1 MNENERKLA
10 LKLAREAIGEFLE
23 HDLELEPPAE
33 GFLQEPTG
41 VFVSLK
47 MHGDL
52 RGCIGYMEALM
63 PLGKAIVRC
72 GIQSATQDPRFPPL
86 TLTELELCKIEIS
99 VLSELRKIEN
109 PEDVQV
115 GIHGIVIAAGNRR
128 GLLLPQVPKE
138 YGWDRETF
146 LKYGSRKAGLHEDAW
161 RDPETSIYIFSA
173 EVFREKD
180 YPDLVS

>member
-1 MNENERKLA
+1 MNDDERKLA
-10 LKLAREAIGEFLE
+10 LKLARAAIGEFLQYGRE
-23 HDLELEPPAE
+23 VQPPDE
-33 GFLQEPTG
+33 SFLGDPRG

-47 MHGDL
+47 LDGDL

-63 PLGKAIVRC
+63 PLGIAIVRC

-86 TLTELELCKIEIS
+86 TLTELELVKIEVS
-99 VLSELRKIEN
+99 VLSPLQKIEN

-146 LKYGSRKAGLHEDAW
+146 LNYGSRKAGLPEHAW

-173 EVFREKD
+173 EVFRERD
-180 YPDLVS
+180 YQ